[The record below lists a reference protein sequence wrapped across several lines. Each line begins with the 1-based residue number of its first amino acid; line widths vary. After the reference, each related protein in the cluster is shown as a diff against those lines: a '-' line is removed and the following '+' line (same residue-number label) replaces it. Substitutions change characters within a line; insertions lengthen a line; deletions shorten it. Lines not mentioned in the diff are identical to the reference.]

1 MGVNPLD
8 FESSAS
14 TSFTTPA
21 QQQDDIRCLF
31 TAPAFLLSS
40 LNWQTRSKPDEIG
53 GKQALI

>member
-21 QQQDDIRCLF
+21 QQQDDINCLF

-40 LNWQTRSKPDEIG
+40 LNWQVRLKPDEIG
-53 GKQALI
+53 RRQA